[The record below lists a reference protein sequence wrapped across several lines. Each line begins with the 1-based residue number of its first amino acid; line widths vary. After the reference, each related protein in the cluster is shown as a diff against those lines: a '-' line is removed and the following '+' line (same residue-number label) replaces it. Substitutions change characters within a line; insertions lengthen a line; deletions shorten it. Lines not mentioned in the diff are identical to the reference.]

1 MNERL
6 KEALS
11 SAGVDA
17 RWLNDAA
24 QYFEAYASQLND
36 DERGKWQLLA
46 AIYRERAQICQRV
59 TGEMRENSA
68 SDAKSVP
75 E

>member
-6 KEALS
+6 REVLS
-11 SAGVDA
+11 SAEVDA
-17 RWLNDAA
+17 QWLDEAA

-46 AIYRERAQICQRV
+46 AVYRERAQLCQIS
-59 TGEMRENSA
+59 TGPMRGKQVA
-68 SDAKSVP
+68 DAKSVL

>member
-17 RWLNDAA
+17 RSLNDAA
-24 QYFEAYASQLND
+24 RYFEAYASQLND

-46 AIYRERAQICQRV
+46 AVYRERAQICQKV
-59 TGEMRENSA
+59 IETVRENSPA
-68 SDAKSVP
+68 DAKSVP